1 MRTTVE
7 LALELERVIA
17 MLEAS
22 NPKSRR
28 LQKLKSQLALLI
40 SSIE

>member
-7 LALELERVIA
+7 LALELENVIA
-17 MLEAS
+17 MLQAS

-28 LQKLKSQLALLI
+28 LQKLKAQLVSMIA
-40 SSIE
+40 SI